1 MNKNSGF
8 LPGIMLSRVLWC
20 VVLILSLNA
29 RALELAKVPG
39 QANTSFDILHYDASL
54 SPDLAEKAVSGRV
67 TVTAKKLTGKN
78 QPLVLSAK
86 YKTAIKVSS
95 DDVKLSYQI
104 LEDDLVINFHSP
116 LTAGQSFSVDIEY
129 HAAPKRGVRFY
140 PDHMFTV
147 YHTGN
152 WLVSHANIADKAS
165 FDLTLVHDKK
175 LKTIGNGRL
184 VSQKAAP
191 TGKMHSHWQQQTPIP
206 LYTFGFALGDFLQQS
221 RIYNNQAVNFFYRPG
236 QLSGLSGQ
244 KISDIFADVP
254 DMVRFFEEKSATALP
269 NKQYSYVV
277 VPGTIA
283 QEAAGF
289 SMVGEK
295 FAHTVLEQ
303 PGENWFIAH
312 ELAHEWWG
320 NSITCA
326 GFSHFWLNEGLVQ
339 FMVAAYQ
346 QHLFGDLAYHREI
359 KLAYARV
366 NKALQKGRNSPLAF
380 RTAITE
386 QDINHTI
393 VYNKGA
399 LVFYLLREKLGEKH
413 FWQALKAYSLAFA
426 GKSVVTD
433 DLKRVFEQISGTDLS
448 PFFQRWVYG
457 EEIPVIKL

>member
-1 MNKNSGF
+1 MNTG
-8 LPGIMLSRVLWC
+8 
-20 VVLILSLNA
+20 A
-29 RALELAKVPG
+29 AYALTTDLGEKADYDV
-39 QANTSFDILHYDASL
+39 LHYDARL
-54 SPDLAEKAVSGRV
+54 TANLAAKAIDGRV
-67 TVTAKKLTGKN
+67 TVTAKKLSGGER
-78 QPLVLSAK
+78 PLVLSAK

-95 DDVKLSYQI
+95 DNVKLSYQI

-116 LTAGQSFSVDIEY
+116 LTRGQSFSVDIEY
-129 HAAPKRGVRFY
+129 HAAPKRGMRFY

-152 WLVSHANIADKAS
+152 WLVSHGNIADKAS
-165 FDLTLVHDKK
+165 FDLTLVHDQK
-175 LKTIGNGRL
+175 LKTIANGRL
-184 VSQKAAP
+184 VSQKSAP

-206 LYTFGFALGDFLQQS
+206 LYTFGFALGDFQLHS
-221 RIYNNQAVNFFYRPG
+221 TAYNNQAINFFYRPRP
-236 QLSGLSGQ
+236 LSGLNRQ
-244 KISDIFADVP
+244 KIKDIFADVP
-254 DMVRFFEEKSATALP
+254 DMMRFFEEKSAIALP
-269 NKQYSYVV
+269 NKQYSYVL

-346 QHLFGDLAYHREI
+346 QQLFGEPAYHREI
-359 KLAYARV
+359 KLALNRV
-366 NKALQKGRNSPLAF
+366 KKAAEKGRNSPLAF
-380 RTAITE
+380 FTEIAE
-386 QDINHTI
+386 QDINHSI

-413 FWQALKAYSLAFA
+413 FWQALKTYSLTFA

-433 DLKRVFEQISGTDLS
+433 DLKRVFEQVSGTDLS
-448 PFFQRWVYG
+448 AFFQRWVYG
-457 EEIPVIKL
+457 EEIPELSF

>member
-1 MNKNSGF
+1 MIIKNNT
-8 LPGIMLSRVLWC
+8 LLCL
-20 VVLILSLNA
+20 LLT
-29 RALELAKVPG
+29 LAVTVS
-39 QANTSFDILHYDASL
+39 NTGVSAHTLTADFGEKASFDVLHYDASL
-54 SPDLAEKAVSGRV
+54 TPDLIEKAIDGRV
-67 TVTAKKLTGKN
+67 TVTAKKLSGGKG
-78 QPLVLSAK
+78 PLVLSAK
-86 YKTAIKVSS
+86 YKTAIKVTS

-104 LEDDLVINFHSP
+104 LDDDLVINFHSP
-116 LTAGQSFSVDIEY
+116 LTVDQRFSVDIEY
-129 HAAPKRGVRFY
+129 HAAPKRGMRFY

-152 WLVSHANIADKAS
+152 WLVSHADIADKAS

-175 LKTIGNGRL
+175 LKTIGNGHL
-184 VSQKAAP
+184 VSQKPAAA
-191 TGKMHSHWQQQTPIP
+191 GKVYSHWQQQTPIP
-206 LYTFGFALGDFLQQS
+206 LYTFGFALGEFLQQS
-221 RIYNNQAVNFFYRPG
+221 TAYNNQAVNFFYRPV
-236 QLSGLSGQ
+236 QLSGLNRE
-244 KISDIFADVP
+244 KIKDVFADVP
-254 DMVRFFEEKSATALP
+254 DMVRFFEEKSAIALP

-277 VPGTIA
+277 VPGTVA

-346 QHLFGDLAYHREI
+346 QHLFGEQAYHREI
-359 KLAYARV
+359 KLALARV
-366 NKALQKGRNSPLAF
+366 KKVVAKGRNAPLAF
-380 RTAITE
+380 DTEIAE
-386 QDINHTI
+386 QDINHSI

-399 LVFYLLREKLGEKH
+399 LVFYLLREKLGEQH

-433 DLKRVFEQISGTDLS
+433 DLKQVFEQVSGSNLS

-457 EEIPVIKL
+457 EEIPVIKF